1 MDNQY
6 NRKALK
12 KYNSNKIK
20 LNSSNLI
27 KKEEAKQ
34 EENNKEQIKTN
45 QEDNIKN
52 DVKSI
57 QSELITNEFL
67 LNGKCRVCNLED
79 RTCRCLRFSKNYTPR
94 ICYCGDKECDFDC
107 GVLDCGCIDVCR
119 KHRDYYD
126 DY

>member
-27 KKEEAKQ
+27 KKEENIKEKEEPKQ
-34 EENNKEQIKTN
+34 EV
-45 QEDNIKN
+45 NIKEE
-52 DVKSI
+52 VKPI
-57 QSELITNEFL
+57 IDELKTNEFL

-107 GVLDCGCIDVCR
+107 GVLDCGCIDICR
-119 KHRDYYD
+119 KHRDYYNE
-126 DY
+126 Y